1 MATVATRRGTWRGA
15 AVAMAIAAALIAG
28 GCSPVAPAKPPGFL
42 QVDIETS
49 PTATDPRFATDAISS
64 RINELVFDSLV
75 RIDRS
80 GQFEGDLAE
89 SIERPTP
96 TTLVFHLRHGVRFSN
111 GRELTARD
119 VKYTYD
125 SILAPQSVSPRRAR
139 MAQLSSLVTPD
150 DYTVVIT
157 TAYPYAPALEFA
169 MQGIVPDGTP
179 LPEHSAAAAPPGAG
193 PFEIASYS
201 RDEKLVLVR
210 NPYRRAAPDS
220 PRGIIFKIV
229 PDPTVR
235 ALELAEGVC
244 DVAENN
250 IEPDV
255 LPYLARVHAVD
266 VDRSPGTS
274 YQYLAFNFRDPR
286 LRDSRVRRAI
296 ACAID
301 RQAIVDSLMRGTARI
316 ASGMLSPE
324 NWAYDPDVKTW
335 PYDPVRARR
344 LLDQAGYPAGSGGMR
359 ALSFVYKTTPD
370 RRQLGEVLQAML
382 ARVGIR
388 LEIRTNEWATFYGD
402 IQRGNF
408 DLTSMNWVGIN
419 DPDHYYMIFDSR
431 MTPPHGFNR
440 GWYANPE
447 MDGLLEQGARTLDPA
462 ARRAIYARVQQL
474 AATDLPYVSLWWLDN
489 VAVMNRRIA
498 GFEPYPNGSL
508 RSLATLTLRA
518 PGGGAGAAQ

>member
-1 MATVATRRGTWRGA
+1 MCRTAALA
-15 AVAMAIAAALIAG
+15 LAVAATLAG
-28 GCSPVAPAKPPGFL
+28 GCSRGTPAKRPGFL

-75 RIDRS
+75 RIDRN
-80 GQFEGDLAE
+80 GRFVGDLAE

-96 TTLVFHLRHGVRFSN
+96 TVLVFHLRRGARFSS

-119 VKYTYD
+119 VKFTYD
-125 SILAPQSVSPRRAR
+125 SILEPGSVSPKRAA
-139 MAQLSSLVTPD
+139 MAQLSSLEAPD
-150 DYTVVIT
+150 DYTVVMT
-157 TAYPYAPALEFA
+157 TAYPYAPALEFGR
-169 MQGIVPDGTP
+169 QGIVPAGTP
-179 LPEHSAAAAPPGAG
+179 LPEHSAAPAPAGSGA
-193 PFEIASYS
+193 FEVASYA
-201 RDEKLVLVR
+201 RDDQLILVR
-210 NPYRRAAPDS
+210 NPYRPAAPGS
-220 PRGIIFKIV
+220 PRGIVFKIV

-244 DVAENN
+244 DIAENN

-255 LPYLARVHAVD
+255 LPYLARDHAIEVE
-266 VDRSPGTS
+266 RTPGTS
-274 YQYLAFNFRDPR
+274 YQYLVFNFRDPR
-286 LRDSRVRRAI
+286 LRDRRVRRAI

-301 RQAIVDSLMRGTARI
+301 RRAIVDSLMRGTARV

-324 NWAYDPDVKTW
+324 SWAYDADVTTW
-335 PYDPVRARR
+335 PYDPARARR
-344 LLDQAGYPAGSGGMR
+344 LLDQAGYRPGRGGMR
-359 ALSFVYKTTPD
+359 ALSLVFKTTPD

-382 ARVGIR
+382 ARVGIP
-388 LEIRTNEWATFYGD
+388 LEIRTNEWATFYAD

-408 DLTSMNWVGIN
+408 DITSMNWVGIN
-419 DPDHYYMIFDSR
+419 DPDHYYMVFDSH

-447 MDGLLEQGARTLDPA
+447 MDRLVEQGARTLDPA

-508 RSLATLTLRA
+508 RSLGTLTLRGA
-518 PGGGAGAAQ
+518 GGSAGAAR

>member
-1 MATVATRRGTWRGA
+1 MATVATRRGNWRKA
-15 AVAMAIAAALIAG
+15 ALALVVAAALVG
-28 GCSPVAPAKPPGFL
+28 GCSRSAPAKPPGFI

-49 PTATDPRFATDAISS
+49 PTAMDPRFATDAISS

-75 RIDRS
+75 RIDRN
-80 GQFEGDLAE
+80 GRFVGDLAE
-89 SIERPTP
+89 SVERPTP
-96 TTLVFHLRHGVRFSN
+96 TTLVFHLRRGVRFGN

-119 VKYTYD
+119 VKFTYD
-125 SILAPQSVSPRRAR
+125 SIFAPDSVSPKRAA
-139 MAQLSSLVTPD
+139 MAQLSSLETPD
-150 DYTVVIT
+150 DHTVVMT
-157 TAYPYAPALEFA
+157 TAYPYAPALDFA
-169 MQGIVPDGTP
+169 RQGIVPAGTP
-179 LPEHSAAAAPPGAG
+179 LPEHSAATAPAGTGA
-193 PFEIASYS
+193 FEVSSYA
-201 RDEKLVLVR
+201 RDEQVILVR
-210 NPYRRAAPDS
+210 NPYRPAPPES

-235 ALELAEGVC
+235 TLELAEGVC

-255 LPYLARVHAVD
+255 LPYLARDRAID
-266 VDRSPGTS
+266 VERTPGTS

-286 LRDSRVRRAI
+286 LRDLRVRRAI
-296 ACAID
+296 ASAID
-301 RQAIVDSLMRGTARI
+301 RPAIVDSLMRGTARI

-324 NWAYDPDVKTW
+324 SWAYDADVTTW
-335 PYDPVRARR
+335 PYDPARARR
-344 LLDQAGYPAGSGGMR
+344 LLDQAGYPAGRGGMR
-359 ALSFVYKTTPD
+359 ALSLVYKTTPD

-402 IQRGNF
+402 IQRGDF

-419 DPDHYYMIFDSR
+419 DPDHYYMVFDSH

-440 GWYANPE
+440 GFYDNPE
-447 MDGLLEQGARTLDPA
+447 MDRLVEQGARTLDPA

-489 VAVMNRRIA
+489 VAVMNRRIG

-508 RSLATLTLRA
+508 RSLATLTLRG
-518 PGGGAGAAQ
+518 PGGGAGVAQ

>member
-1 MATVATRRGTWRGA
+1 MATVATRRGIWRKA
-15 AVAMAIAAALIAG
+15 ALALAAAAALAG
-28 GCSPVAPAKPPGFL
+28 GCSRSAPAKPPGFI

-75 RIDRS
+75 RIDRN
-80 GQFEGDLAE
+80 GRFAGDLAE
-89 SIERPTP
+89 SIERPTA
-96 TTLVFHLRHGVRFSN
+96 TTLVFHLRRGVRFSN
-111 GRELTARD
+111 GAELTARD

-125 SILAPQSVSPRRAR
+125 SIFAPGSVSPKRAA
-139 MAQLSSLVTPD
+139 MAQLSSLETPD
-150 DYTVVIT
+150 DYTVVMT

-169 MQGIVPDGTP
+169 RQGIVPAGTP
-179 LPEHSAAAAPPGAG
+179 LPEHSTASAPPGTGA
-193 PFEIASYS
+193 FEVSSYA
-201 RDEKLVLVR
+201 RDEQLVLVR
-210 NPYRRAAPDS
+210 NSYRAAAPGS

-235 ALELAEGVC
+235 ALELAEGIC
-244 DVAENN
+244 DLAENN
-250 IEPDV
+250 IEPDL
-255 LPYLARVHAVD
+255 LPYLVRDRAID
-266 VDRSPGTS
+266 VERTPGTS

-286 LRDSRVRRAI
+286 LRDKRVRRAI

-301 RQAIVDSLMRGTARI
+301 RRAIVDSLMSGAARV
-316 ASGMLSPE
+316 ATGMLSPE
-324 NWAYDPDVKTW
+324 NWAYDAAVTTW
-335 PYDPVRARR
+335 AYEPARARR
-344 LLDQAGYPAGSGGMR
+344 LLDQAGYPAGRGGMR

-388 LEIRTNEWATFYGD
+388 LEIRTNEWATFYAD

-419 DPDHYYMIFDSR
+419 DPDHYYMVFDSH

-447 MDGLLEQGARTLDPA
+447 MDRLVEQGARTLDPA
-462 ARRAIYARVQQL
+462 VRRAIYARVQQL

-508 RSLATLTLRA
+508 RSLATLTLRG
-518 PGGGAGAAQ
+518 PVGGAGAAE